1 MALVSIAFAED
12 LIIDLKNFPRPT
24 MVANRLKG
32 DIIIDGYINETEWML
47 ADSISDFYQSQPNP
61 GYLPTEKTVVRIL
74 YDKDFLYVS
83 AILYDSEPD
92 KIIIESL
99 EQDFDSQSSDAF
111 AIMLDTF
118 NDDKSGYAF
127 LFNPAGAIKDMYI
140 DNDGTTM
147 NRAWEGIVH
156 PKTSINDNGWQI
168 ELAFPLTSLRFN
180 PNDGYQDWGINFLRR
195 IRR

>member
-1 MALVSIAFAED
+1 MQNSTYHIKILLLISLSSYLIAD
-12 LIIDLKNFPRPT
+12 DDVIDLKTFPRPT
-24 MVANRLKG
+24 MYTSFTKSE
-32 DIIIDGYINETEWML
+32 IIIDGIVNEEAWMK
-47 ADSISDFYQSQPNP
+47 ADSITDFYQSQPNP

-168 ELAFPLTSLRFN
+168 ELASFDKFTF
-180 PNDGYQDWGINFLRR
+180 
-195 IRR
+195 